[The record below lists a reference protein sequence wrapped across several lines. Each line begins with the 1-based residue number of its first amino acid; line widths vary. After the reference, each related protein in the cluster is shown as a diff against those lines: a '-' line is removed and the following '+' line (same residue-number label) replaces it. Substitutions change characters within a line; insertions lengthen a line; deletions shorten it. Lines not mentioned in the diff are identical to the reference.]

1 MSSPKPAATRR
12 KAPAKRPAPTK
23 QVARASAQAAQAPA
37 ANPTLSADAERLAA
51 EIERSVAEARHD
63 ALSPEAL
70 QALMAAL
77 CRAYSAR
84 NETGEK
90 ILPLASRT
98 AVSPTDIMHAASGL
112 LRGADLQVFEL
123 GMWQSWTGR

>member
-1 MSSPKPAATRR
+1 MSSPKAAAAKPAR
-12 KAPAKRPAPTK
+12 KPPASAKEVAPAKRPAQHP
-23 QVARASAQAAQAPA
+23 AEASI
-37 ANPTLSADAERLAA
+37 NADAERLAA
-51 EIERSVAEARHD
+51 EIERSLAEGRHD

-70 QALMAAL
+70 QVLMAAL
-77 CRAYSAR
+77 SRAYSAR
-84 NETGEK
+84 IENGEK

-98 AVSPTDIMHAASGL
+98 AVSPTDVMHTASGL

>member
-1 MSSPKPAATRR
+1 MSSLKAAAA
-12 KAPAKRPAPTK
+12 KAKAGAGPTAKRT
-23 QVARASAQAAQAPA
+23 ARAPVRAARKSGADISIQAK
-37 ANPTLSADAERLAA
+37 RLAA
-51 EIERSVAEARHD
+51 EIERHAAKGQYE

-77 CRAYSAR
+77 CRTYSACVE
-84 NETGEK
+84 NGDK
-90 ILPLASRT
+90 FLPLANRT
-98 AVSPTDIMHAASGL
+98 SVSPTDVMHTASGL

>member
-1 MSSPKPAATRR
+1 MSSPKAAAAKAR
-12 KAPAKRPAPTK
+12 KAPAKR
-23 QVARASAQAAQAPA
+23 VADEAAQDALA
-37 ANPTLSADAERLAA
+37 AAADASLTADAERLAA
-51 EIERSVAEARHD
+51 AIERSVAGGRPGE
-63 ALSPEAL
+63 LGPEAL

-84 NETGEK
+84 IENGEK
-90 ILPLASRT
+90 ILPLAGRT
-98 AVSPTDIMHAASGL
+98 AVSPTDVMHTASGL